1 MIELKDSGVV
11 SPAVSMKRN
20 GRVGNTLFK
29 IAAFT
34 AAALIPI
41 VVITIFVVLFIE
53 AYPAI
58 KAFGVWHFITTKSWD
73 AVNNHFGAFTPLFGS
88 IYVTIWAFIFAA
100 PISIGVAIYITELAP
115 NWLKPIVTTAI
126 ELLAAIP
133 TVIYGMWGL
142 FVLAPVMQNH
152 IEPWI
157 LDHLATLPVI
167 GFLFNGPG
175 IGIDTFTT
183 AVILSIMIT
192 PFMSSLIKDAFGL
205 VPEVIKESAY
215 GLGATRWEVIRKVV
229 MPYVSSGIFG
239 SGIFAIGRALGETM
253 AVSFVNGNNHNP
265 GSFLDM
271 LSLLNSV
278 TTITVTLADEFT
290 EAVGRLYL
298 SSLFYIALILLTI
311 SFSTLAVA
319 KIIVWRLERRW
330 RT

>member
-1 MIELKDSGVV
+1 MIELKDSGAYG
-11 SPAVSMKRN
+11 PAVSMKRN
-20 GRVGNTLFK
+20 GKVGNTLFK
-29 IAAFT
+29 TAAFT

-73 AVNNHFGAFTPLFGS
+73 AVGNHFGAFTPLFGS

-115 NWLKPIVTTAI
+115 HWLKPIVTTAI

-157 LDHLATLPVI
+157 LDHLAKLPVI

-175 IGIDTFTT
+175 IGIDTLTT

-290 EAVGRLYL
+290 EAVGRIYL